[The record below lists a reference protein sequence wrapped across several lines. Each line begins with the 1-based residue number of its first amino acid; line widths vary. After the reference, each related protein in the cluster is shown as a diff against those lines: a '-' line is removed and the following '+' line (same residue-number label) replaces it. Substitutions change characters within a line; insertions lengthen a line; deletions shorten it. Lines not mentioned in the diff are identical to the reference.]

1 MLRLLLLRHAK
12 SSWSDPGV
20 ADIDRALSPRG
31 RKAAAAMA
39 KAIAARD
46 LTPDRV
52 LCSPARRAR
61 ETLGALLPELG
72 DEGRIAVIDA
82 LYQPPGGD
90 YLGIVKEH
98 GARAGTLMVIGHN
111 PAIQATAVR
120 LIGGGE
126 PGLAQEISAKYPT
139 AGLAVI
145 DFDTDDWAAVS
156 PHSGHVSAFIKPR
169 DLEDGGDG
177 EDPNQD

>member
-20 ADIDRALSPRG
+20 ADIDRTLTSRG

-39 KAIAARD
+39 KAIAGRE
-46 LTPDRV
+46 LIPDRV

-61 ETLGALLPELG
+61 ETLAALLPELG
-72 DEGRIAVIDA
+72 DEGRIAIVDS

-90 YLGIVKEH
+90 YLGIVKQH
-98 GARAGTLMVIGHN
+98 GAGAGTLMVIGHN

-145 DFDTDDWAAVS
+145 GFDIDDWAAAS

-169 DLEDGGDG
+169 DLEDGGEG
-177 EDPNQD
+177 HDPEQD

>member
-12 SSWSDPGV
+12 SSWSDPGT
-20 ADIDRALSPRG
+20 ADIDRPLSPRG

-39 KAIAARD
+39 KAVAAGG

-52 LCSPARRAR
+52 LCSPARRTR
-61 ETLGALLPELG
+61 ETLAALLPELG
-72 DEGRIAVIDA
+72 DEGRIAIVDA

-90 YLGIVKEH
+90 YLEIIREH
-98 GARAGTLMVIGHN
+98 GAGAGTLMVIGHN

-145 DFDTDDWAAVS
+145 RFDVADWAAVA
-156 PHSGHVSAFIKPR
+156 PRGGHIAAFITPR

-177 EDPNQD
+177 NRD